1 MAGRK
6 SKIAK
11 AELDGSS
18 DMVEGV
24 LNVLST
30 PKAPLS
36 GTMPGV
42 NKPGTE
48 GDELPMLEFD
58 AFQWHLRRVQN
69 GRTVSNTWQGA
80 EREASIAE
88 YKRRKMERYWKL
100 HRQWK
105 DEIEVKVQP

>member
-6 SKIAK
+6 TKIAK

-58 AFQWHLRRVQN
+58 AFQFHLKRVQN
-69 GRTVSNTWQGA
+69 GKTISKWKGE
-80 EREASIAE
+80 EREASIRE
-88 YKRRKMERYWKL
+88 YKRVKMERYWKL
-100 HRQWK
+100 CRQWK
-105 DEIEVKVQP
+105 DEIDLKVQT